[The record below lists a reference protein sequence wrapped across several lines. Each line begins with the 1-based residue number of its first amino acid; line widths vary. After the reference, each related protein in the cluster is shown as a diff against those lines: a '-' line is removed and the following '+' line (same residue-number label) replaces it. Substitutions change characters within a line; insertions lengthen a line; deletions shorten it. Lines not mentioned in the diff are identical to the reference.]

1 MVRVKLLS
9 YLGRDVGVE
18 ETTAEATSV
27 GRLLAALSARFG
39 EPFDRNVKRCK
50 VLVNGENV
58 AFMKA
63 TATPLN
69 DGDEVA
75 LLPPLAGG

>member
-9 YLGRDVGVE
+9 YLGQEVGV
-18 ETTAEATSV
+18 AEAQVDAPSV
-27 GRLLAALSARFG
+27 GRMLAALSARFG
-39 EPFDRNVKRCK
+39 KPFDRHAKRCK
-50 VLVNGENV
+50 VIVNGENV
-58 AFMKA
+58 AFLKA
-63 TATPLN
+63 GATPLK

>member
-9 YLGRDVGVE
+9 YLGREVGVN
-18 ETTAEATSV
+18 ETEVEAASV
-27 GRLLAALSARFG
+27 ADLLSVLSRRFG
-39 EPFDRNVKRCK
+39 APFDRRVKHCK
-50 VLVNGENV
+50 VIVNGENV
-58 AFMKA
+58 AFLKA
-63 TATPLN
+63 TATPLK